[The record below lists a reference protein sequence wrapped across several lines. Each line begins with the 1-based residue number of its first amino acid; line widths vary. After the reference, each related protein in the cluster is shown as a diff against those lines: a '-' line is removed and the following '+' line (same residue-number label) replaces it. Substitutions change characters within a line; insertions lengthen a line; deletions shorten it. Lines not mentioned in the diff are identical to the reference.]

1 MSPLGV
7 HSEVGRLRQAIV
19 HRPGLELSR
28 LTPDNVG
35 ELLFDDI
42 LWAGRARQEHD
53 AFTDALRQRG
63 VMVHYFAELLAET
76 LEVPEGRSYVLDR
89 VCTVEMVGPGL
100 AGAVRAVADALDG
113 PTLATYLVGGVV
125 KADLRASLGQG
136 GRGVDPAS
144 LAHRARRDPRPVDSL
159 TWDSLDDEDFVLPP
173 LPNHLF
179 QRDNSAW
186 IYGGVS
192 IHPMAMAARRRETI
206 HSRAIYRYH
215 PHFAGAGF
223 PVWFGGDEGD
233 HLPASLEGG
242 DILVLG
248 EGAVL
253 IGMGERTSP
262 PAVEML
268 ARNLFAGGE
277 VHEVIATELPRSRAF
292 MHLDTVMTMVDAE
305 TFVVYPHLE
314 PHLRAWRLRP
324 TGDGTSVEQLDDLWG
339 ALAVALGVDKVRVL
353 SSEDG
358 RRAAARE
365 QWDDGNNF
373 LAVGPGVIVGY
384 ERNVAT
390 NTMLARAGIDVVAVA
405 GSELG
410 RGRGGP
416 RCMTCPIARDP
427 A

>member
-1 MSPLGV
+1 MSRLGV

-42 LWAGRARQEHD
+42 LWSGRAREEHD
-53 AFTDALRQRG
+53 GFTDALRQRG
-63 VMVHYFAELLAET
+63 VTVHYFADLLAET
-76 LEVPEGRSYVLDR
+76 LEVPDGRSYVLDR
-89 VCTVEMVGPGL
+89 VCTDEMVGPGL
-100 AGAVRAVADALDG
+100 ARAVRDVADALDG

-125 KADLRASLGQG
+125 KADLRAALG
-136 GRGVDPAS
+136 RAVDPAS
-144 LAHRARRDPRPVDSL
+144 LVRRARGAPRPVGSL

-215 PHFAGAGF
+215 PRFAGQGF
-223 PVWFGGDEGD
+223 PVWFGGDEED

-248 EGAVL
+248 GGAVL

-277 VHEVIATELPRSRAF
+277 VHQVIVTELPRSRAF

-324 TGDGTSVEQLDDLWG
+324 TDDGTAVEHLDDLWD
-339 ALAVALGVDKVRVL
+339 ALAGAMGIDKVRVL

-373 LAVGPGVIVGY
+373 LAVAPGVIVGY

-390 NTMLARAGIDVVAVA
+390 NAMLSRAGIDVVAVA

-416 RCMTCPIARDP
+416 RCMTCPVVRDP